1 MDEEAGADTAARGQ
15 DLNKARD
22 EKDSGKPT
30 RGPKSSRDVGSALK
44 QAYQGALSEDIPA
57 DLLDL
62 LRKLD

>member
-1 MDEEAGADTAARGQ
+1 MRARSAARGQ

-22 EKDSGKPT
+22 EKGSGKPP
-30 RGPKSSRDVGSALK
+30 RGQGGGRDVGAALK
-44 QAYQGALSEDIPA
+44 KAYNGALSEEVPA

>member
-1 MDEEAGADTAARGQ
+1 MAAGADTAARGQ

-22 EKDSGKPT
+22 DKGNGKPP
-30 RGPKSSRDVGSALK
+30 RGPQRGRDVGSALK
-44 QAYQGALSEDIPA
+44 QAYQGALSEEIPA